1 MAGKLGFGMMRLP
14 LIEPENDRAVDM
26 RQVER
31 MVDAFIERGF
41 TYFDTAYMYH
51 DFTSECVAREALVKR
66 HARDSFTLAS
76 KLPTMFLKKEDDQE
90 RIFGEQLVKCGVDY
104 FDYYLLHSL
113 NGTNYATAERLGSFA
128 FVARKKAEGRIRHVG
143 FSFHDRAELLDE
155 ILTAHPETEFVQLQ
169 INYLDWDNESIQS
182 RMCYEVA
189 RRHGKQV
196 VVMEPVK
203 GGALARVPAEAERLF
218 RDLRPDLSPASW
230 AVRYAASLD
239 GVMMVLSGM
248 SSLEQ
253 LLDNTSYMQSFEPL
267 SDRERAVVT
276 EAVGIIRRSIAIP
289 CTACRYCVPGCPKQI
304 AIPEYLRAVQCR
316 KAVAQPGLFD
326 SAGLLRDLCGYPWKG
341 FRVYRLPQMREN
353 LSAALADYG
362 LSQAGRGCIRV
373 VAAGPARSSPEQPA
387 DKVFGNRGLHGAIFR
402 AFCCVAKEH
411 FFAEQLLIPDDCQ
424 ALLRI
429 PVPRAARRMT
439 CRRMPIDY
447 VPPLWYIV
455 RIYADRCP

>member
-31 MVDAFIERGF
+31 MVDAFIEWGF

-66 HARDSFTLAS
+66 HARDSLTLTS
-76 KLPTMFLKKEDDQE
+76 KLPKMFLKKEDDQE

-143 FSFHDRAELLDE
+143 FLFHDRAELLDE

-182 RMCYEVA
+182 RRCYEVA
-189 RRHGKQV
+189 RRHGKPI

-203 GGALARVPAEAERLF
+203 GGSLAKVPAAAERL
-218 RDLRPDLSPASW
+218 LRAVHPDRSPASW
-230 AVRYAASLD
+230 AIRYAASLE

-248 SSLEQ
+248 SSMEQ
-253 LLDNTSYMQSFEPL
+253 LLDNTAYMHDFRPL
-267 SDRERAVVT
+267 DDRERTAVA
-276 EAVGIIRRSIAIP
+276 EAVKIINDAIAIP
-289 CTACRYCVPGCPKQI
+289 CTACRYCVEGCPKQI
-304 AIPEYLRAVQCR
+304 AIPDYFALYNADKQSVNHIFSIQQTYYDNLTKTHGRASECIGCR
-316 KAVAQPGLFD
+316 KCEKSCPQHLPIVD
-326 SAGLLRDLCGYPWKG
+326 DLK
-341 FRVYRLPQMREN
+341 R
-353 LSAALADYG
+353 
-362 LSQAGRGCIRV
+362 
-373 VAAGPARSSPEQPA
+373 VAA
-387 DKVFGNRGLHGAIFR
+387 
-402 AFCCVAKEH
+402 AFETAG
-411 FFAEQLLIPDDCQ
+411 
-424 ALLRI
+424 
-429 PVPRAARRMT
+429 
-439 CRRMPIDY
+439 
-447 VPPLWYIV
+447 
-455 RIYADRCP
+455 